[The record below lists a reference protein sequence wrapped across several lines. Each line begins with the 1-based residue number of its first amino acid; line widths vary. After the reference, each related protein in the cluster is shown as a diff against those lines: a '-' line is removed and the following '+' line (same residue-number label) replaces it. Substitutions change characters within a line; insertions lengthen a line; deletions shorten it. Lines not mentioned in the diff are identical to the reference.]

1 MQQNRTLFP
10 LENKTKVLRNYDKV
24 GKKKIKLDT
33 SIVNEAKSLQELRTR
48 PLFFSVHLKCF
59 IFLC

>member
-24 GKKKIKLDT
+24 GKKKGKVGHIYCK
-33 SIVNEAKSLQELRTR
+33 
-48 PLFFSVHLKCF
+48 
-59 IFLC
+59 